1 MTFLLKQIFGFFKM
15 LNSETGHNQIAAG
28 IAVGFVLGMTPILSL
43 QGFLMIAFIFFFRV
57 QAGAAFLAAFFFAFI
72 GYLLDPVFHSVGSA
86 VLTMDSLQGI
96 LTMMYN
102 MPLVPLTRFNNSI
115 VMGAGVVTI
124 AAMPFVFFISRM
136 LIVKYRETFV
146 ARFKQ
151 TKFWKA
157 VQATS
162 LYKWYYTYD
171 NLYGS

>member
-43 QGFLMIAFIFFFRV
+43 QGFLMIVFIFFFRV

-72 GYLLDPVFHSVGSA
+72 GYLLDPIFHEVGSS
-86 VLTMDSLQGI
+86 VLMMDGLQGI
-96 LTMMYN
+96 FTAMYN

-115 VMGAGVVTI
+115 VMGAGVVTV
-124 AAMPFVFFISRM
+124 AAMPFVFIISRM
-136 LIVKYRETFV
+136 LIVKYRVTFV

-171 NLYGS
+171 NLYG